1 MKRKPRPP
9 KKVFLSYATRDRRFA
24 DRVARLLRK
33 SGVPVWYSRSHLRGA
48 QQWQQEI
55 GAAVRRC
62 DWLLIILSPA
72 AVKSMWVKRELF
84 YALNQKRYENRI
96 IPMLLRD
103 CDFERLHWALGGLQ
117 MIKLTSSFSAASRA
131 LLRIWG
137 LREKP

>member
-1 MKRKPRPP
+1 RPPEGDSTDCRIYQARIRVSACQLVKRKPRPP

-84 YALNQKRYENRI
+84 YALNQKRYEN
-96 IPMLLRD
+96 
-103 CDFERLHWALGGLQ
+103 
-117 MIKLTSSFSAASRA
+117 
-131 LLRIWG
+131 
-137 LREKP
+137 